1 MAMHTTVK
9 LEKKTGGQVPN
20 SETESERTGEAND
33 EVHNCLIYSDN
44 AFKAEFSKLI
54 NFQHINWH
62 CIS

>member
-1 MAMHTTVK
+1 M
-9 LEKKTGGQVPN
+9 PN

>member
-1 MAMHTTVK
+1 MAMHTVTK
-9 LEKKTGGQVPN
+9 LKENRGQVPN

-33 EVHNCLIYSDN
+33 EVLNCLIYSDN